1 VRTDEPTLTV
11 ATAQP
16 ASITSEPAPVAKAEP
31 TATPAPSAIA
41 PTATSAPDSSSSAST
56 TVSGL
61 AGESL
66 AGFSAGSSVTVRVSG
81 SRTIAQ
87 FVLPRTVGTID
98 TAALV
103 ASLQDSAAR
112 QALAYAQVETAFVS
126 TAAPANTGVPIVDPA
141 DLQRFTEEE
150 LDGVEPFAVSGA
162 SAMRNWLV
170 VNVSV
175 AQYVPGSRVYLVIT
189 SDPLI
194 IDSAIVSND
203 GTARLSGAVPL
214 EVLGEGAHRLRV
226 VGSRQLGGIVVN
238 AQGEIHVPDAA
249 LREVETFDHG
259 TTAVVEITGVQRSGG
274 VRTIVRYIPL
284 RGEYPWWLLVA
295 VLIGDLGA
303 GLLRKRGHLVFA
315 RRRWL
320 ALAGLTLAAVSASW
334 LGWLALWPEVV
345 PGCALLLI
353 LGAFVIVRS
362 RSTAQVSVA
371 AYRY

>member
-1 VRTDEPTLTV
+1 M
-11 ATAQP
+11 
-16 ASITSEPAPVAKAEP
+16 I
-31 TATPAPSAIA
+31 PSS
-41 PTATSAPDSSSSAST
+41 ATSAPDSSSSANT

-66 AGFSAGSSVTVRVSG
+66 SGFSAGSSVTVRVSG

-98 TAALV
+98 TAAVV

-112 QALAYAQVETAFVS
+112 QALAYAHVD
-126 TAAPANTGVPIVDPA
+126 TAAVSAAAPSNAGGAPIIDPA
-141 DLQRFTEEE
+141 DLRRFAEEE
-150 LDGVEPFAVSGA
+150 LDGVKPFAMSDASGL
-162 SAMRNWLV
+162 RNWLV
-170 VNVSV
+170 VDVSV
-175 AQYVPGSRVYLVIT
+175 TQYVPGSRVYLVVT

-214 EVLGEGAHRLRV
+214 EALGEGAHRLRV
-226 VGSRQLGGIVVN
+226 VGSRQLSGIVVN
-238 AQGEIHVPDAA
+238 EKGEIRVPEAA

-259 TTAVVEITGVQRSGG
+259 TTAVVEITGVQQLGG
-274 VRTIVRYIPL
+274 VRTIIRFIPL
-284 RGEYPWWLLVA
+284 RGEFPWWLLVA

-303 GLLRKRGHLVFA
+303 VLLRKRGHLVFA

-320 ALAGLTLAAVSASW
+320 ALAGITLATLSASW

-345 PGCALLLI
+345 PGCALLFILGGLLI
-353 LGAFVIVRS
+353 LRT
-362 RSTAQVSVA
+362 RPTAEAVVA
-371 AYRY
+371 TYRY